1 MSALETLFNT
11 SLAVLMGNM
20 KQILCSDWLPHFACL
35 RLPTLF
41 PCMKNVAW
49 SRLTMVVT
57 FGQCGQWS
65 CKKQQKTIKTK
76 TYTTRSPGFI
86 VLQTQLPSFMALQL
100 NKSFL
105 ILDKEKSFCYKI
117 YLLLTMLVKSWL
129 LDISLI
135 LFCVFL
141 RTSTFSQ
148 SIKSHK
154 KEFGQYPGILTSP
167 LVNNAYI
174 RIHTY
179 LTWPINIINYDN
191 KPNYLYLFIF

>member
-1 MSALETLFNT
+1 MNPVKSLKSILRVTPPSKGCSDAMQILKTWALENLFNT

-35 RLPTLF
+35 RLPALF

-65 CKKQQKTIKTK
+65 CKKQQKSIKTK
-76 TYTTRSPGFI
+76 TYTTRSPSFI

-105 ILDKEKSFCYKI
+105 ILDKEKFFCYKI
-117 YLLLTMLVKSWL
+117 YLLLTKLV
-129 LDISLI
+129 
-135 LFCVFL
+135 
-141 RTSTFSQ
+141 
-148 SIKSHK
+148 
-154 KEFGQYPGILTSP
+154 
-167 LVNNAYI
+167 
-174 RIHTY
+174 
-179 LTWPINIINYDN
+179 
-191 KPNYLYLFIF
+191 